1 MGRLASAGEYI
12 LQENISEVARQIRR
26 WQAALQSP
34 AEKVGGSRW
43 WLTDGGIGIQLVG
56 GERIAHGV
64 EGVDLVTNDRWH
76 PVTVQIN
83 MPGKPGTVDGNT
95 QVGTDV
101 EGRLWLL
108 RQGRL
113 QDNNTGADFI
123 DSPEFS
129 RLTGLPYAFE
139 TPPDGSSKARWW
151 FKVCRLD
158 VDPAITR
165 AQTIRFVWDCQQA
178 RELAGTPQAM
188 NSPLGDVGRAH
199 GLQGKLEPTG
209 PYVIPPQT
217 GKVVDPLHSKV
228 INTLIACLDKHNIP
242 NRKVWH
248 IDGYV
253 VDLAIGEGPSAI
265 LVEVKTGAI
274 AHYVHT
280 GVGQL
285 MLYPRLMDELEGHKP
300 VLLMPSAP
308 TPALKDAVAAC
319 GVEWH
324 SYEWT
329 GKIAGEGEVRFAQ
342 EFRALCGLP

>member
-1 MGRLASAGEYI
+1 MAE
-12 LQENISEVARQIRR
+12 QISR
-26 WQAALQSP
+26 WQAAIQNS
-34 AEKVGGSRW
+34 AENIGGNRW
-43 WLTDGGIGIQLVG
+43 WLADDRIGIRLVG
-56 GERIAHGV
+56 GERVRHGIN
-64 EGVDLVTNDRWH
+64 GVDLATNDRWN
-76 PVTVQIN
+76 PVTVQVN
-83 MPGKPGTVDGNT
+83 MPEEPGTVDGNS
-95 QVGTDV
+95 QVGTDP
-101 EGRLWLL
+101 EGRVWLL

-113 QDNNTGADFI
+113 QPNSQGAVHI

-129 RLTGLPYAFE
+129 RLIGLPYAFE
-139 TPPDGSSKARWW
+139 TPALGDSEARRW

-165 AQTIRFVWDCQQA
+165 AQTIQFVWHCQQA
-178 RELAGTPQAM
+178 RELSGTPERM
-188 NSPLGDVGRAH
+188 NSPLGDEGRAR

-228 INTLIACLDKHNIP
+228 VNTLIASLDKHNIP
-242 NRKVWH
+242 NGKVWH

-253 VDLAIGEGPSAI
+253 VDLAIGKAPAAI

-274 AHYVHT
+274 AHHVHT

-285 MLYPRLMDELEGHKP
+285 MLYPRLMKELKGHKP

-324 SYEWT
+324 SYSWT
-329 GKIAGEGEVRFAQ
+329 GKPAGEGEVCFSP